1 MTTPSIIQGGMG
13 VAVSSWKLANTVSRT
28 GQLGVVSGTGVGIV
42 LIARLM
48 DGDPGGHVRRALRAF
63 PVPAVAERL
72 INAYYIE
79 GGKPDGTPYKR
90 PTLWTIDP
98 SQELNEL
105 TVAANFVEVWLA
117 KEGHENPV
125 GINLLEKVQLPN
137 LSSLYGAMLAGVDY
151 VIMGAGIP
159 MQVPGALDAF
169 VTHSSADYRLDVQQA
184 DEDVRLTFDPQQVF
198 PGIAETVGHLKRP
211 QFLPIV
217 SSVVLA
223 MALKRRANGEVNGFV
238 IEMPIAGGHNAPPRV
253 AAFNERGEPVY
264 GEKDEIDLK
273 KFRRLGLPFWL
284 AGGYGHPQKLR
295 EALDEGAE
303 GIQVGTA
310 FAYCDE
316 SGFQETLKQHVIAQ
330 VLEDEVNVVTSARV
344 SPTGF
349 PFKVVQVPGTASDA
363 NVYAERKR
371 LCDIGY
377 LRTLY
382 QADDG
387 SIGYRCPAE
396 PEKAYLRKGGKP
408 DDIEGRVCLCNQLG
422 AAAGFP
428 QTRRSGYIE
437 PSIVTSG
444 DDLPNIKQF
453 IPEGQT
459 HYSAVDVIK
468 TLLKSVKA

>member
-48 DGDPGGHVRRALRAF
+48 DGDPGGHVRRALNAF
-63 PVPAVAERL
+63 PVSAVADRL

-79 GGKPDGTPYKR
+79 GGKPDGIPYKR

-98 SQELNEL
+98 PQELNEL

-117 KEGHENPV
+117 KEGHSNPV

-159 MQVPGALDAF
+159 MQVPGALDKF
-169 VTHSSADYRLDVQQA
+169 VTHSPADYRLDVQHA
-184 DEDVRLTFDPQQVF
+184 DDDVRITFDPQQIF
-198 PGIAETVGHLKRP
+198 PGIAEAVGNLKRP

-223 MALKRRANGEVNGFV
+223 MALKRRASGEVNGFV
-238 IEMPIAGGHNAPPRV
+238 IEMPTAGGHNAPPRV
-253 AAFNERGEPVY
+253 EAFNERGEPVY
-264 GEKDEIDLK
+264 GEKDDISLK
-273 KFRRLGLPFWL
+273 KFRKLGLPFWL
-284 AGGYGHPQKLR
+284 AGGYGHPEKLQA
-295 EALDEGAE
+295 ALAEGAE

-316 SGFQETLKQHVIAQ
+316 SGFRDDIKQKVIAQ
-330 VLEDEVNVVTSARV
+330 VLEDDVDVVTSARV

-349 PFKVVQVPGTASDA
+349 PFKVVQIPGTASDET
-363 NVYAERKR
+363 VYNERKR

-382 QADDG
+382 QDDDG
-387 SIGYRCPAE
+387 NIDYRCPAE
-396 PEKAYLRKGGKP
+396 PEKAFLRKGGKP
-408 DDIEGRVCLCNQLG
+408 EATEGRVCLCNQLG

-444 DDLPNIKQF
+444 DDLPTIKQF
-453 IPEGQT
+453 IPDGQT
-459 HYSAVDVIK
+459 RYSAVDVIN
-468 TLLKSVKA
+468 TLLQSVEA